1 MECGYCK
8 KKGHESHFCPAR
20 ANHDRDHK
28 LTSEQTTYARELLE
42 GKSKTLEDYKGD
54 ITEWVKE
61 GERLNA
67 HNPWITDKPKSHTDR
82 LRGALGFWK
91 AAGASATTLSWLL
104 YGIKARFE
112 SKPKRKAFANTKSY
126 DQHIEFVHADIL
138 KHVEDGSLDIVT
150 RKFAKIINPIKVEEG
165 KKLRLCVDTRYP
177 NSFLAAPKFKNE
189 TIEVVLE
196 QIVEPNDLMITTDIS
211 KAYYAVPLDEH
222 TRPYFCF
229 EHAGIVLCP
238 KMLVFGM
245 NEAPYFF
252 NKIMRVVIQLARNLN
267 IRMSSYFDDQIWFA
281 ASEEEAK
288 NLVQQAKIILEKMG
302 WLLNENFQSE
312 TGTKQKSRTH
322 RLRD

>member
-1 MECGYCK
+1 M
-8 KKGHESHFCPAR
+8 
-20 ANHDRDHK
+20 
-28 LTSEQTTYARELLE
+28 
-42 GKSKTLEDYKGD
+42 
-54 ITEWVKE
+54 
-61 GERLNA
+61 
-67 HNPWITDKPKSHTDR
+67 
-82 LRGALGFWK
+82 
-91 AAGASATTLSWLL
+91 WLL
-104 YGIKARFE
+104 QEERPR
-112 SKPKRKAFANTKSY
+112 KPLLS
-126 DQHIEFVHADIL
+126 
-138 KHVEDGSLDIVT
+138 
-150 RKFAKIINPIKVEEG
+150 
-165 KKLRLCVDTRYP
+165 RYP

-229 EHAGIVLCP
+229 EHAGVVLCP

-322 RLRD
+322 RLRDRFREDDRSCDQSQSRESPDNTHRNESHKGKDDSP